1 MLGSGSSI
9 VTDAVS
15 YETSLQDAFDLVG
28 QQPRGF

>member
-9 VTDAVS
+9 VTAVS